1 MSNFSPAIT
10 MQFSE
15 IIALPSHGKI
25 ATRLH
30 GAMARF
36 ADRYITRIL
45 RVCNILATFQG
56 MLHVQFFPRDGN
68 AVIS

>member
-1 MSNFSPAIT
+1 MGNFSPAIG

-15 IIALPSHGKI
+15 IIALPLRGRI

-36 ADRYITRIL
+36 ADR
-45 RVCNILATFQG
+45 
-56 MLHVQFFPRDGN
+56 
-68 AVIS
+68 